1 MEAPMPII
9 SKTPLGE
16 KEEEITDIS
25 EYKINIDNKNLIV
38 KLGKLKNSQKVI
50 FIIEEPNS
58 FRNYRYKSSFSLDE
72 LKQLSK
78 LFRIFDS
85 IDEAYNEFDHIF
97 KDNKI
102 SIKEEESEINLHLQ
116 LTNISSK
123 TEDICLKIIKEN
135 IKSEEINDLII
146 KELNEI
152 KELLKEEKIKNE
164 DLNNKVNELLEEKQ
178 KHKDLENKVN
188 DLLEEKQKM
197 KN

>member
-1 MEAPMPII
+1 MPII